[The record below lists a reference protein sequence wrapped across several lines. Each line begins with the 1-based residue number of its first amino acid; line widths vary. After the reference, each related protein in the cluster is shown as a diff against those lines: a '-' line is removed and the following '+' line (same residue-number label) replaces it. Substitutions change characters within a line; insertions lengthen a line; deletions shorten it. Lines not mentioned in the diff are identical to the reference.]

1 MKQQPTIETERL
13 ILRPLELSDAFSMQL
28 LAGDH
33 RIADTTESIPHPYEE
48 GMAEKWIQSLH
59 SDSDAQNHVAFAVS
73 LKEQS
78 GLIGCCG
85 LSLVAKHRR
94 ASLGYWIGFEYWGKG
109 FCTEAASA
117 IVRFGFDQLEIHRIE
132 ATHLTRNPASG
143 AVM

>member
-13 ILRPLELSDAFSMQL
+13 VLRPLELSDAFSMQL

-73 LKEQS
+73 LKRQS
-78 GLIGCCG
+78 ELIGCCG
-85 LSLVAKHRR
+85 LTLVTKHRQP
-94 ASLGYWIGFEYWGKG
+94 SLPICICF
-109 FCTEAASA
+109 A
-117 IVRFGFDQLEIHRIE
+117 
-132 ATHLTRNPASG
+132 
-143 AVM
+143 